1 MYPVN
6 HRQYRRIDFHAQ
18 AAIQCGKTTILG
30 EVYNLCNKGIYIKVP
45 VVEQLDED
53 DASVSLCFTE
63 GPTTITITMPA
74 KVVRKSKD
82 GIAFHSPH
90 INMYSILHLE
100 HLFIYRKGKPD
111 QLTEDFCEY
120 ISCIPLPH
128 NFART
133 N

>member
-6 HRQYRRIDFHAQ
+6 HRQYRRIDFHAP
-18 AAIQCGKTTILG
+18 AVIQCGKTTIHG
-30 EVYNLCNKGIYIKVP
+30 EVDNLCNKGLFIKAP
-45 VVEQLDED
+45 VVQQLDEG
-53 DASVSLCFTE
+53 DALVSICLTE

-82 GIAFHSPH
+82 GIAFHSPQ

-100 HLFIYRKGKPD
+100 HLFIYRKGKQD
-111 QLTEDFCEY
+111 ELTEDFCEY
-120 ISCIPLPH
+120 ISSIPLAH
-128 NFART
+128 NFARK